1 MKRLIL
7 LRHAKSSWDD
17 RGLDDHDRPLANRGL
32 RDAPLMGE
40 RLARRNV
47 DPDLLLVSSAKRTRQ
62 TAKLV
67 GAALG
72 HSDFEL
78 EIEPKIYLASP
89 GELLQILKSVDDD
102 VNELVLIGHNPG
114 LTQLANL
121 LLPELRLYNL
131 PTAGVVAIDADAS
144 SWQNLDA
151 AERVL
156 RFYDYPKNPAPA

>member
-1 MKRLIL
+1 
-7 LRHAKSSWDD
+7 
-17 RGLDDHDRPLANRGL
+17 
-32 RDAPLMGE
+32 MGR
-40 RLARRNV
+40 RLAERSV

-67 GAALG
+67 AAELV

-78 EIEPKIYLASP
+78 AIEPGIYLASP
-89 GELLQILKSVDDD
+89 GELLEIIRSVDDG

-131 PTAGVVAIDADAS
+131 PTSGVVAIDADAS
-144 SWQNLDA
+144 SWRHLDA
-151 AERVL
+151 AERRL
-156 RFYDYPKNPAPA
+156 HFYDYPKNPAPTQT